1 MPTTDITTG
10 PRLPGPTRRSGQRP
24 AGVRGRPAYT
34 EYAGSYDGRTRAY
47 QYWRERLVDLL
58 PLSPG
63 DVVLDVGCGTGL
75 CLPMLVDRVGPHGSV
90 IAIDQSAEMLGLA
103 RRRIAENGWQNVT
116 VIESAIEDA
125 DIPVTADAA
134 LFCAVHD
141 VIRSPQAV
149 GNVVRHL
156 RPAGWIAAGGGK
168 WAPPWMVGVN
178 VMVRATH
185 DPFVADFEG
194 FSDPLALV
202 RRLIPDLKIV
212 DLTGGYLAV
221 GQVTKPF

>member
-1 MPTTDITTG
+1 MPTTGITTG
-10 PRLPGPTRRSGQRP
+10 PRLSALTRRAGQRR
-24 AGVRGRPAYT
+24 AGARGRPAYT
-34 EYAGSYDGRTRAY
+34 EYAGSYDRRTRAY
-47 QYWRERLVDLL
+47 QHWRERLIDLL

-75 CLPMLVDRVGPHGSV
+75 CLPMLVDRVGPDGAV

-103 RRRIAENGWQNVT
+103 RRRVAEHSWRNVT
-116 VIESAIEDA
+116 LIESSIEDA

-141 VIRSPQAV
+141 VVRSPQAV

-156 RPAGWIAAGGGK
+156 RSDAWIAAGGGK

-178 VMVRATH
+178 LMVRATH

-194 FSDPLALV
+194 FSDPLAVV
-202 RRLIPDLKIV
+202 RRSIRDLKVV

-221 GQVTKPF
+221 GQVATAA